1 MNVTA
6 GKRLFLIDGMHS
18 LYRAHFA
25 VRGLSNSR
33 GLPTNA
39 IFGFTSML
47 RKLIRDHHP
56 EFLGVVMDS
65 KEPTFRQEK
74 LASYKAHRPPM
85 PDELVAQLPYIDR
98 LCEALRIPVI
108 RLPKYEADDI
118 LGTLARQA
126 SGTGVQTILVTND
139 KDLSQL
145 VHDPEVVMLSVIKS
159 KESKGDG
166 KGEAKEVFLDEAGV
180 RARYGVGPEKI
191 VDWLALMGDGADGFT
206 GGVGIGPK
214 GAVQLLEE
222 FGDIE
227 SAIAGWERVKRKNYR
242 EALQNHAEQ
251 IRLAQ
256 ELAQI
261 DLDVPV
267 TLDLEAL
274 KYEEPDYQ
282 LAHQLFAELEFNQLS
297 REFAKGMAKSVEPER
312 VESTITSEYLVHE
325 TNGAIEEAT
334 ARLGGL
340 GRLAFILTTEPGG
353 PGGPGGKDEKGGAL
367 TGISI
372 SSEPGRGEHFALDR
386 CEDRAAALKRVAEL
400 LENEH
405 IEKATHDWKRA
416 LNILENEGIHLRNV
430 VDDTLL
436 EGYLLSADAKD
447 YDLPLLATTFLNETS
462 PHLPP
467 LMENAANQSARFAD
481 LTGRLAVELRERLAA
496 DRPGFPYQQQS
507 LDYVY
512 REIELPLVPL
522 LYQIERAGFRIDPAA
537 LGRLSIELES
547 EIERLTKEIYREA
560 GREFNI
566 ASPMQLGEIFEQLNY
581 EVSKRTSTGKIATGR
596 DVLDELA
603 IRYTLPRLVIEH
615 RELSKL
621 KGTYVDALPALID
634 PTDGRIHTTLKQT
647 IAATGRLSST
657 DPNLQNIPI
666 RTEMGRRIRRA
677 FIPADGCL
685 LLSADYSQI
694 ELRLLAHVTRDP
706 VMLEAFRLGEDIH
719 ERTARAVFRARTPEE
734 LREKR
739 RVAKIVNF
747 GIAYVIGP
755 WGLAQRVGISRYEA
769 RKVIDDYYQTY
780 AGVKRYMD
788 ELPEMARQADCTVRS
803 IFGRLR
809 RLPDLNGKGAS
820 RAGAEREAINM
831 PMQGSASDIVKLAML
846 RVDEALQRE
855 KLKARM
861 ILQIHD
867 ELVFEVPREEV
878 GRTAEVVK
886 ETMEHVA
893 EIDVPLPVEIGIGE
907 NWMDAKP

>member
-1 MNVTA
+1 
-6 GKRLFLIDGMHS
+6 
-18 LYRAHFA
+18 
-25 VRGLSNSR
+25 
-33 GLPTNA
+33 
-39 IFGFTSML
+39 
-47 RKLIRDHHP
+47 
-56 EFLGVVMDS
+56 
-65 KEPTFRQEK
+65 
-74 LASYKAHRPPM
+74 
-85 PDELVAQLPYIDR
+85 
-98 LCEALRIPVI
+98 
-108 RLPKYEADDI
+108 
-118 LGTLARQA
+118 
-126 SGTGVQTILVTND
+126 
-139 KDLSQL
+139 
-145 VHDPEVVMLSVIKS
+145 
-159 KESKGDG
+159 
-166 KGEAKEVFLDEAGV
+166 
-180 RARYGVGPEKI
+180 
-191 VDWLALMGDGADGFT
+191 
-206 GGVGIGPK
+206 
-214 GAVQLLEE
+214 
-222 FGDIE
+222 
-227 SAIAGWERVKRKNYR
+227 
-242 EALQNHAEQ
+242 
-251 IRLAQ
+251 
-256 ELAQI
+256 
-261 DLDVPV
+261 
-267 TLDLEAL
+267 
-274 KYEEPDYQ
+274 
-282 LAHQLFAELEFNQLS
+282 
-297 REFAKGMAKSVEPER
+297 
-312 VESTITSEYLVHE
+312 
-325 TNGAIEEAT
+325 
-334 ARLGGL
+334 
-340 GRLAFILTTEPGG
+340 
-353 PGGPGGKDEKGGAL
+353 
-367 TGISI
+367 
-372 SSEPGRGEHFALDR
+372 
-386 CEDRAAALKRVAEL
+386 
-400 LENEH
+400 
-405 IEKATHDWKRA
+405 
-416 LNILENEGIHLRNV
+416 
-430 VDDTLL
+430 
-436 EGYLLSADAKD
+436 
-447 YDLPLLATTFLNETS
+447 
-462 PHLPP
+462 
-467 LMENAANQSARFAD
+467 MENAANQSARFAD

-496 DRPGFPYQQQS
+496 DRPGFPYQQQT

-522 LYQIERAGFRIDPAA
+522 LYQIERAGFRIDPGA
-537 LGRLSIELES
+537 LGLLSIELES

-603 IRYTLPRLVIEH
+603 IRYTLPRLIIEH

-634 PTDGRIHTTLKQT
+634 PADGRIHTTLKQT

-788 ELPEMARQADCTVRS
+788 ELPELARQADCTVRS

-820 RAGAEREAINM
+820 RAGAEREAVNM

>member
-1 MNVTA
+1 MNTTA

-18 LYRAHFA
+18 LYRAYFA

-56 EFLGVVMDS
+56 EYLGVVMDS
-65 KEPTFRQEK
+65 KEPTYRQEK
-74 LASYKAHRPPM
+74 LASYKAHRPAM
-85 PDELVAQLPYIDR
+85 EDDMVAQLPYIDK
-98 LCEALRIPVI
+98 LCEALRIPLI

-118 LGTLARQA
+118 MGTLARKA
-126 SGTGVQTILVTND
+126 SEAGVQTVLVTND

-145 VHDPEVVMLSVIKS
+145 VHDPDVVMLCVEKS
-159 KESKGDG
+159 KGESR
-166 KGEAKEVFLDEAGV
+166 EIFLDEQGV
-180 RARYGVGPEKI
+180 RAKHGVPPEKI
-191 VDWLALMGDGADGFT
+191 VDMLGLMGDAADGFT
-206 GGVGIGPK
+206 GGYGIGPK
-214 GAVQLLEE
+214 GAVQLIEE
-222 FGDIE
+222 FGDVE
-227 SAIAGWERVKRKNYR
+227 GALAGWEKVKRKNYR
-242 EALQNHAEQ
+242 EALQNHAAE
-251 IRLAQ
+251 IRLAR
-256 ELAQI
+256 ELATI

-282 LAHQLFAELEFNQLS
+282 LAHQLFTELEFNQLI
-297 REFAKGMAKSVEPER
+297 REFAKGLAKGSAPTRPEPETKTEY
-312 VESTITSEYLVHE
+312 VTHES
-325 TNGAIEEAT
+325 NGAIEEAT
-334 ARLGGL
+334 ARLRGV
-340 GRLAFILTTEPGG
+340 GRLAFILTTDKG
-353 PGGPGGKDEKGGAL
+353 DKGGAL

-386 CEDRAAALKRVAEL
+386 CQDRAAALKSIAGL
-400 LENEH
+400 LEDER

-416 LNILENEGIHLRNV
+416 LNILGHEGIELRNIT
-430 VDDTLL
+430 DDTLL

-447 YDLPLLATTFLNETS
+447 YDPSLLATTFLNE
-462 PHLPP
+462 LPP
-467 LMENAANQSARFAD
+467 LMEDPATQSARLAD
-481 LTGRLAVELRERLAA
+481 LTGRLAAELRNRLAA
-496 DRPGFPYQQQS
+496 DQPGFSYQQQT

-512 REIELPLVPL
+512 REIDLPLVPL
-522 LYQIERAGFRIDPAA
+522 LYRIERAGFRIDPAA
-537 LGRLSIELES
+537 LRHLSIEMEAEL
-547 EIERLTKEIYREA
+547 ERLTKEIYREA

-566 ASPMQLGEIFEQLNY
+566 ASPTQLGEIFEQLNY

-603 IRYTLPRLVIEH
+603 IRYTLPRLIIEH
-615 RELSKL
+615 REMSKL

-634 PTDGRIHTTLKQT
+634 PADGRIHTTLKQT

-677 FIPADGCL
+677 FIPADGCV

-706 VMLEAFRLGEDIH
+706 VMLEAFRIGEDIH
-719 ERTARAVFRARTPEE
+719 ERTARAVFRARSAEE

-769 RKVIDDYYQTY
+769 KKVIDDYYQTY

-809 RLPDLNGKGAS
+809 QLPDLNGKGAS

-886 ETMEHVA
+886 ETMENVA
-893 EIDVPLPVEIGIGE
+893 TIDVPLPVEIGIGE